1 MREYTIDK
9 KNDGK
14 RLDRWLSAE
23 LPALP
28 MGLMQKFIRLKRIKV
43 NGKGAEQNSRLHE
56 GDLVQLYIGDEFFIN
71 VGARR
76 HTGKNGNYSGTVAF
90 SRKG

>member
-23 LPALP
+23 LPGCAP
-28 MGLMQKFIRLKRIKV
+28 MRTK
-43 NGKGAEQNSRLHE
+43 S
-56 GDLVQLYIGDEFFIN
+56 IN
-71 VGARR
+71 
-76 HTGKNGNYSGTVAF
+76 
-90 SRKG
+90 